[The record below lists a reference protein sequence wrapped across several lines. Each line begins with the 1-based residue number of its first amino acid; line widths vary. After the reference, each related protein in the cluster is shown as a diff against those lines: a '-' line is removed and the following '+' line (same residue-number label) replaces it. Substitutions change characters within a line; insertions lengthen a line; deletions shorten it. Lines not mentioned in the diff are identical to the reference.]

1 MGSLPESLQC
11 LLVDLDFLARI
22 EKGQKPCYND
32 RVLVSASSW
41 IGAAYRRYYGES
53 RNKMLEHLK
62 ETVKKTD
69 DAINNPQNA
78 EFLAL
83 IINSLYGANKGVL
96 NLADTYHDDEETTKE
111 IAKELN
117 SMAVHLYRYQ
127 YLINENNI
135 EVRPVETRVESR
147 VLEEVAVVKPESSA
161 KQESP
166 RKSEPFKR
174 PQKPRNNKIGKKSE

>member
-1 MGSLPESLQC
+1 MGSLPESLESLC
-11 LLVDLDFLARI
+11 VDLDFLARI

-32 RVLVSASSW
+32 RRLVSKESW
-41 IGAAYRRYYGES
+41 FGSAYRTWYGES
-53 RNKMLEHLK
+53 RIKMLEHLR

-69 DAINNPQNA
+69 EAINNPQNA

-83 IINSLYGANKGVL
+83 IINSLYGANKGVV
-96 NLADTYHDDEETTKE
+96 NLADTYHDDEDTTKE

-147 VLEEVAVVKPESSA
+147 ILDEIAVVKPESST

-166 RKSEPFKR
+166 RKEPFKR
-174 PQKPRNNKIGKKSE
+174 PQKPRNKVGKKSE